1 MPSTVNVRQH
11 LMNYRWTGQSPVH
24 IFMSIKTINMDWKA
38 MGFKSEKDY
47 HKFLDTKRKELI
59 DKIKN
64 DPKLLAVFKRLNN
77 K

>member
-1 MPSTVNVRQH
+1 
-11 LMNYRWTGQSPVH
+11 
-24 IFMSIKTINMDWKA
+24 MDWKA
-38 MGFKSEKDY
+38 MGFKSEEDY

-64 DPKLLAVFKRLNN
+64 DPKLLAVFKRLND